1 MESACGGYHQNIT
14 DTIMFQKEY
23 DAVIQTLSGRYRGI
37 LLCDLRDG
45 SYKIIKAAEDFK
57 DNLTKYTDF
66 REFLR
71 GYSRSCIRPEFRNR
85 IERFAE
91 YEYIQEQF
99 LSGKAD
105 RGIVPY
111 PKRKLAAGYGHTV
124 CA

>member
-1 MESACGGYHQNIT
+1 MEPSPVGAYIRAVRRHEGSGMEDGIRLRGYHQNIT

-45 SYKIIKAAEDFK
+45 SYKIIKAAEDLK

-85 IERFAE
+85 IERFC
-91 YEYIQEQF
+91 
-99 LSGKAD
+99 
-105 RGIVPY
+105 GI
-111 PKRKLAAGYGHTV
+111 
-124 CA
+124 